1 MCHHNFIYYNDVH
14 GVCRALC
21 SSTID
26 LRHVYLSIPPDFP
39 LSVVN
44 TSGKRFLV
52 CVSKRVWKRKSCAVE
67 SSLLLGL
74 CLEWCSVS
82 MSPSLGAGSP
92 LVTRSSLVRWTLLSL
107 CTLTMLLCCIG
118 GVPHWGISCS
128 ESAARQRKTTHQGGD
143 TYRELPRA
151 GHCTGL
157 GGDREK
163 KTSRRNVMFVSVC
176 LEVNLQSFL

>member
-1 MCHHNFIYYNDVH
+1 MLCVLLRSIYVIST
-14 GVCRALC
+14 CLFLPISPC
-21 SSTID
+21 QSSS
-26 LRHVYLSIPPDFP
+26 LRPCTF
-39 LSVVN
+39 
-44 TSGKRFLV
+44 GKRFLV
-52 CVSKRVWKRKSCAVE
+52 YVSKRVWKRKSCAVE
-67 SSLLLGL
+67 SSLLLVL
-74 CLEWCSVS
+74 CLGWCSVS
-82 MSPSLGAGSP
+82 MSQSLGAGSP

-176 LEVNLQSFL
+176 LEVNLQSFLKLFHVV